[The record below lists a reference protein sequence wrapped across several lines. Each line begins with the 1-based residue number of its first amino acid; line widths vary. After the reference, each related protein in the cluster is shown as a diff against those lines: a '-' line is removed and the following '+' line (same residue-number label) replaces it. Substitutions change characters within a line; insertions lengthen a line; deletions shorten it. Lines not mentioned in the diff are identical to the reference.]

1 LLRFIFRVIT
11 QTVTMSPIVTTDPA
25 AGISPEAL
33 ELALAL
39 AKEVRDCMWWWHT
52 DATVENLEDASWSA
66 STCGKTV
73 ATALCAGR
81 NAFGNACNSL
91 PVRGTE
97 GSRRKP
103 SRGEPFCRGLVRN
116 ATIAYALGL
125 PLEQAVFSPE
135 KRPFTVADKGR
146 PMLDLFA

>member
-1 LLRFIFRVIT
+1 
-11 QTVTMSPIVTTDPA
+11 MSPIVTTDSA

-33 ELALAL
+33 ELSHAF
-39 AKEVRDCMWWWHT
+39 AKAVRDCMWWWHP
-52 DATVENLEDASWSA
+52 DATVENLEDA
-66 STCGKTV
+66 CLVGQHLRENGGHR
-73 ATALCAGR
+73 ALRGALRLWKCLQ
-81 NAFGNACNSL
+81 NSL
-91 PVRGTE
+91 PVRGAD

-103 SRGEPFCRGLVRN
+103 LRGEPFCRGLVRN